1 MATISRQEY
10 NNLFGPT
17 VGDKI
22 RLGDTNLYIEIEKDL
37 RVLGDEVVY
46 GGGKTLRDGMG
57 TANEITS
64 DGGSLDLVITNVT
77 ILDPVLGVVKADV
90 GVKDGKIAGIGKA
103 GNPNIMDGVSPNLCT
118 GPSTDAISGE
128 HMILTAAGIDGHV
141 HFIAPQQAYNCLS
154 NGITTLVGGG
164 IGPTDGTNGTTITSG
179 RWNIEAMLKAAE
191 GLPIN
196 MGFLAKGNSS
206 VAETLNEQ
214 IAAGACGF
222 KIHEDWGSTPA
233 AIRACMTSA
242 QLYDVQVA
250 IHTDTLNEGGY
261 VEDTL
266 AAIDGRTIHT
276 YHTEGAG
283 GGHAPDLLKVASM
296 ANVLPSSTNPT
307 LPFGINSEAELFDMI
322 MVCHNL
328 NPTIPSD
335 VAFAESRVRPET
347 QAAEN
352 ILHDLGVI
360 SMVSSDSQAMGRV
373 GESFM
378 RTFQMASF
386 MKDARGKLKEDS
398 DSNDNF
404 RVLRYLAQMT
414 INPAITYGISDILG
428 SIEVGKMAD
437 LVLWEPAFFGTK
449 PKLVI
454 KGGLINWANMGDPNA
469 SLPTPQPCIMR
480 PMFGSFGSEM
490 PATCVSFVSRAAE
503 EAGIKERLG
512 LQRQV
517 YGVRGTRQI
526 SKYDMVRNSA
536 MPQIEVDPE
545 TFNVY
550 VDGVLATVDPA
561 KKLPLAQLY
570 WFS

>member
-1 MATISRQEY
+1 MATISRKEY

-22 RLGDTNLYIEIEKDL
+22 RLGNTDLYVEIEKDL
-37 RVLGDEVVY
+37 RVYGDEVVY

-57 TANEITS
+57 LANECTEKA
-64 DGGSLDLVITNVT
+64 GSLDLVITNVT
-77 ILDPVLGVVKADV
+77 ILDPLLGVVKADV

-103 GNPNIMDGVSPNLCT
+103 GNPNIMEGVTPTLVT

-141 HFIAPQQAYNCLS
+141 HFCSPQQAINCLS
-154 NGITTLVGGG
+154 NGITTLIGGG
-164 IGPTDGTNGTTITSG
+164 VGPTDGTNGTTITSG
-179 RWNIEAMLKAAE
+179 RWNMKEMLQAAE

-196 MGFLAKGNSS
+196 VGFLAKGNCSNL
-206 VAETLNEQ
+206 EILNDQ
-214 IAAGACGF
+214 IRGGACGF

-233 AIRACMTSA
+233 AIRRCMESA
-242 QLYDVQVA
+242 DLYDVQVA
-250 IHTDTLNEGGY
+250 IHTDTLNESGY
-261 VEDTL
+261 VEDTI

-296 ANVLPSSTNPT
+296 PNVLPSSTNPT
-307 LPFGINSEAELFDMI
+307 LPFGVNSQAELFDMI

-347 QAAEN
+347 QSAEN
-352 ILHDLGVI
+352 VFHDLGII
-360 SMVSSDSQAMGRV
+360 SMVTSDSQAMGRV

-378 RTFQMASF
+378 RTFQMASY
-386 MKDARGKLKEDS
+386 MKQARGKLKEDS
-398 DSNDNF
+398 EENDNF
-404 RVLRYLAQMT
+404 RVLRYLAQIT
-414 INPAITYGISDILG
+414 LNPAITYGISDVLG
-428 SIEVGKMAD
+428 SIAPGKMAD

-449 PKLVI
+449 PQLVI
-454 KGGLINWANMGDPNA
+454 KGGIINWANMGDPNS
-469 SLPTPQPCIMR
+469 SLVTPQPKIMR
-480 PMFGSFGSEM
+480 PMFGANGKTLQNTRM
-490 PATCVSFVSRAAE
+490 SFVSQAAYDE
-503 EAGIKERLG
+503 GVKEKYG
-512 LQRQV
+512 LESIIYPV
-517 YGVRGTRQI
+517 HGTRQL
-526 SKYDMVRNSA
+526 SKADMVRNTA
-536 MPQIEVDPE
+536 TPHIEVNPE
-545 TFNVY
+545 TFYVT
-550 VDGVLATVDPA
+550 VDGYLAYVAPA

>member
-1 MATISRQEY
+1 MAQISRQEY

-22 RLGDTNLYIEIEKDL
+22 RLGNTNLYVEIEKDL
-37 RVLGDEVVY
+37 RVYGDEVVY
-46 GGGKTLRDGMG
+46 GGGKTIRDGMG
-57 TANEITS
+57 TANTVTS
-64 DGGSLDLVITNVT
+64 DSGSLDLVITNVT
-77 ILDPVLGVVKADV
+77 ILDPVLGVIKADV

-103 GNPNIMDGVSPNLCT
+103 GNPNIMKGVSPNLCT

-128 HMILTAAGIDGHV
+128 HLILTAAGIDGHV

-154 NGITTLVGGG
+154 NGITTLIGGG

-179 RWNIEAMLKAAE
+179 ILNVRKMFEATE

-196 MGFLAKGNSS
+196 MGFLGKGNSS
-206 VAETLNEQ
+206 VAETLSEQ
-214 IAAGACGF
+214 IVAGAMGF
-222 KIHEDWGSTPA
+222 KVHEDWGSTPA
-233 AIRACMTSA
+233 AIRAALTVA
-242 QLYDVQVA
+242 DQYDVQVA

-261 VEDTL
+261 VEDSI
-266 AAIDGRTIHT
+266 AAMDGRTIHT

-328 NPTIPSD
+328 NPNIPSD

-347 QAAEN
+347 QSAEN
-352 ILHDLGVI
+352 ILHDLGVL

-378 RTFQMASF
+378 RTFQMASY
-386 MKDARGKLKEDS
+386 MKDARGKLPEDS
-398 DSNDNF
+398 DKNDNF
-404 RVLRYLAQMT
+404 RVLRYLAKIT
-414 INPAITYGISDILG
+414 LNPAICYGINDILG

-437 LVLWEPAFFGTK
+437 LVLWEPAFFATK
-449 PKLVI
+449 PKMVI
-454 KGGLINWANMGDPNA
+454 KGGLINWAQMGDPNA
-469 SLPTPQPCIMR
+469 SLPTPQPVMMR
-480 PMFGSFGSEM
+480 PMFGAFGKAM
-490 PATCVSFVSRAAE
+490 PRTCVRFTSKAAIE
-503 EAGIKERLG
+503 NG
-512 LQRQV
+512 LKDIIRTDNILYPV
-517 YGVRGTRQI
+517 HGVRQLG
-526 SKYDMVRNSA
+526 KADMLLNTA
-536 MPQIEVDPE
+536 TPQIEVNPE
-545 TFNVY
+545 TFDVY
-550 VDGVLATVDPA
+550 VDGKLAYVPPA
-561 KKLPLAQLY
+561 KELSLGQLY